1 MAEGYI
7 LWCPRASPGFDGW
20 LQIIREEFE
29 TEDQAIDGEKARLR
43 TIGRSK
49 RRKLESCGVNVEA
62 IKLGFDCGMVYNS
75 PDEGEE
81 PLWAIDHF
89 KDKMLEFVASDAEL
103 VDRLLQHQRAV
114 HGMEPLR
121 RTGDRADAYGASGD
135 GASGDGTYA
144 AGDSAYAAG
153 DCSDPSDSFDL
164 DVHHFQ
170 HHLYSGASSSS
181 SLSPEGETCQGR
193 GSPETSESAH
203 SSRSSA
209 SPLAPDVSHS
219 ASVDAT
225 IIGSSFINPS
235 FAPIGAAEEPPR
247 RQPTSSV
254 LGPNAMTSSTS
265 LHTSAAQH
273 IQRTWQRRA
282 INAQSRAPSEPT
294 AAAPSSPAIPGRT
307 NSFSVRGTQQ
317 AMPDVPQPQTMAA
330 ATRTHQLPSSEPS
343 FAQDTRSRAS
353 SQSEHIPFA
362 ASGAVPLALLG
373 DAVAE
378 VARGGTPVAA
388 ATATSER
395 KAVVKRASDPS
406 ADLAAT
412 VQHCAELEAADAAR
426 VTSTGLQWHARC

>member
-1 MAEGYI
+1 M
-7 LWCPRASPGFDGW
+7 
-20 LQIIREEFE
+20 
-29 TEDQAIDGEKARLR
+29 
-43 TIGRSK
+43 
-49 RRKLESCGVNVEA
+49 EA

-103 VDRLLQHQRAV
+103 VDRLLQHQHAV

-135 GASGDGTYA
+135 GASGMARILRGIARMPRAIA
-144 AGDSAYAAG
+144 AIPQTPSTWTSTTSNITCIPAPPHPRHYHQRVKRAKAEAALRRQ
-153 DCSDPSDSFDL
+153 SQRTPRAPP
-164 DVHHFQ
+164 H
-170 HHLYSGASSSS
+170 
-181 SLSPEGETCQGR
+181 
-193 GSPETSESAH
+193 
-203 SSRSSA
+203 
-209 SPLAPDVSHS
+209 PLAPDVSHS

-362 ASGAVPLALLG
+362 ASGAVPLALL
-373 DAVAE
+373 E
-378 VARGGTPVAA
+378 TQ
-388 ATATSER
+388 SR
-395 KAVVKRASDPS
+395 K
-406 ADLAAT
+406 
-412 VQHCAELEAADAAR
+412 
-426 VTSTGLQWHARC
+426 WHAGAPRWRQQRRHQRERRW